1 MSLSL
6 KLWLYI
12 TGDTSGN
19 HVQADSTF
27 SLSFMVDVH
36 LYGILWS
43 FYLSMLSRWLAPKES
58 ISLALSLIVDV
69 YLPGKAYWTPVSK
82 QIPLSFND
90 LDSGVC
96 LAGGAFW
103 ATKAEQILV
112 SILYCEHSLTW
123 QGFLLTWPQA
133 ENLPSPKQFSFSVC
147 SWWHGVLTWQCFL
160 GAQAQIYFP
169 FCYCTWWWST
179 TYLETFWG
187 IQHQADSLFCGFENR
202 SRTTWQYS
210 LPAQIKL
217 IPLFVS
223 VLGSKG
229 PLHWQ
234 ESESLVAYATQISFP
249 VTFLEG
255 KGLLTWWRF
264 LCQGSIY
271 LKALWALGDKHIH
284 LFVCLWW
291 WGPFT

>member
-1 MSLSL
+1 MPLSL
-6 KLWLYI
+6 NLWLYLP
-12 TGDTSGN
+12 GDTSGN

-69 YLPGKAYWTPVSK
+69 YLPGKAFWTPVSK

-96 LAGGAFW
+96 LAGGASW

-112 SILYCEHSLTW
+112 SILYCGHSLTW
-123 QGFLLTWPQA
+123 QGFLSTWPQA
-133 ENLPSPKQFSFSVC
+133 DSTFWEPSPKQFSFSVC

-169 FCYCTWWWST
+169 FCYYTWWWGT

-187 IQHQADSLFCGFENR
+187 NPAPSRFPVLSLALRTGVGLPGNILYMPR
-202 SRTTWQYS
+202 SSWFLFLS
-210 LPAQIKL
+210 LC
-217 IPLFVS
+217 
-223 VLGSKG
+223 
-229 PLHWQ
+229 
-234 ESESLVAYATQISFP
+234 LVARVHFT
-249 VTFLEG
+249 G
-255 KGLLTWWRF
+255 KSL
-264 LCQGSIY
+264 
-271 LKALWALGDKHIH
+271 
-284 LFVCLWW
+284 
-291 WGPFT
+291 